1 MEINPQMPRL
11 PPVKS
16 HPPVDPETLI
26 TNETK
31 PSEIIQNIV
40 RAAKRRWSSPIL
52 LENLSSLTSTNSP
65 PTTNN
70 DQQPSKPINIS
81 VKRYFYHF
89 VKYLFS

>member
-16 HPPVDPETLI
+16 HHPADPETLI

-65 PTTNN
+65 STTNN